1 MIKQSSVIKN
11 NFGNVVIS
19 NSNNEG
25 GMYMNRHNIEIILNQ
40 IKTNIYITD
49 IHTNKIIFMNENMK
63 EEYSILVPE
72 GKVCW
77 EVLYPEKIFLAV
89 VVRFQNY

>member
-1 MIKQSSVIKN
+1 
-11 NFGNVVIS
+11 
-19 NSNNEG
+19 
-25 GMYMNRHNIEIILNQ
+25 MNKHNIEIILNQ

-63 EEYSILVPE
+63 EEYSILAPE

-77 EVLYPEKIFLAV
+77 EVLCPEKIFLV
-89 VVRFQNY
+89 VIVKFQNYWRAIKKEYQ